1 MLANHLRLMIARWLL
16 GPLVRVILP
25 QRSVVFLLILRRDFL
40 GSVSSV
46 HVWARHGRSVLL
58 ADR

>member
-1 MLANHLRLMIARWLL
+1 MLANHLRFEVARGLL

-25 QRSVVFLLILRRDFL
+25 QRSVVFLLILRRTVL
-40 GSVSSV
+40 RWMSSV
-46 HVWARHGRSVLL
+46 HVWAGHGRSVLL

>member
-1 MLANHLRLMIARWLL
+1 MVARWLL

-25 QRSVVFLLILRRDFL
+25 QQSVVFLLILRRDVL
-40 GSVSSV
+40 GLMSSV